1 MRTPKSPPRAAR
13 RRRQAAAVN
22 AAGGGTATTATT
34 DFTGN
39 GYEVTVKKSDG
50 STVEIHL
57 DNSFTVVDGHGGRL
71 GHGAFNG
78 PAPGTAAHES
88 RPAPVIA
95 GAIARTTRPGLTKR
109 RAELSNQPPGE

>member
-57 DNSFTVVDGHGGRL
+57 DNSFNVV
-71 GHGAFNG
+71 
-78 PAPGTAAHES
+78 S
-88 RPAPVIA
+88 RPSDHQRGPYRYHA
-95 GAIARTTRPGLTKR
+95 
-109 RAELSNQPPGE
+109 